1 MKAGDRYNRRPE
13 IDRLEKIDGLER
25 NGEKRAEEKAY
36 KAR

>member
-25 NGEKRAEEKAY
+25 NGEKKGRGEGI
-36 KAR
+36 